1 MLGFHRTLVAQGLAR
16 RRFAACNALLAK
28 QLSNIA
34 DRLRLVTDVPLSAVS
49 LYTIL
54 KSDLIKMFPRSVMVV
69 ACMLCSSFAVAASQ
83 QHEAARTL
91 AEPAPVTPERA
102 VIQFSAPS
110 PDADAAPS
118 TSTQALL
125 TVTHRESYCWLYC
138 CHSPCLHGTH
148 CIAFKQ
154 LCAQAETA
162 EGCNFA
168 LTDQTLSSG
177 QYYIRSCTVS
187 TNFKVKLAFS
197 TGNTMGIFLGDKP
210 IDADGNLVYFA

>member
-102 VIQFSAPS
+102 VIQLSAPS
-110 PDADAAPS
+110 PDADAAPA
-118 TSTQALL
+118 TST
-125 TVTHRESYCWLYC
+125 
-138 CHSPCLHGTH
+138 
-148 CIAFKQ
+148 
-154 LCAQAETA
+154 QAETA